1 MPEIETKSIDN
12 DTLLTTFIP
21 TDYSDVGQGTLLSD
35 AYRNKLRYCEGVGWM
50 FYKDGVWTQSESA
63 ARMCSQTLTDL
74 QLQEATALKLE
85 EIHSNSKSSRSADA
99 YFAYANSRRSSAR
112 ITAALTEATPRLG
125 IKASM
130 LDAEP
135 LIINTPDGEIHLDTG
150 ELLPHDP
157 DHLIT
162 RMTVCSMSDKGTDEW
177 NNFIRQ
183 ITCDDAEL
191 ASFLKQMAG
200 MFAIGK
206 VYEERLLIALGT
218 GGNGKST
225 FFNALLDVLG
235 DYAGSIRSE
244 LLVASNDSGKK
255 FELARLRGMRLAV
268 AEELEEGRQLD
279 TAAVKNL
286 CSTGDINAQFKGK
299 DPFTFKPSHS
309 IVLCT
314 NHMPSVKVIDSGTW
328 DRLIVIPF
336 NGRFRNQSSEI
347 KNYGRYLSQN
357 CGGAILSWIVEG
369 ALEYISNQYKLVIPD
384 CVNSATQKY
393 QQDNDWL
400 DDFFEENIEID
411 CFERAYGREIY
422 EAYLLFCRRRN
433 ENPLPMAT
441 AIPMIAAKA
450 DVTRKRS
457 KKGNFYM
464 GIRIKHESDLIES

>member
-21 TDYSDVGQGTLLSD
+21 ADYSDVGQGTLLSD
-35 AYRNKLRYCEGVGWM
+35 AYRNKLRCCEGIGWM
-50 FYKDGVWTQSESA
+50 IYEDGVWTQSESA

-74 QLQEATALKLE
+74 QLQEAAEQMLAE
-85 EIHSNSKSSRSADA
+85 PHIHGKSSTPASI
-99 YFAYANSRRSSAR
+99 YFEYAQNRRSTAR
-112 ITAALTEATPRLG
+112 ISAALTEAIPRLS

-130 LDAEP
+130 LDADP
-135 LIINTPDGEIHLDTG
+135 LLINTPEGEIHLDTG
-150 ELLPHDP
+150 ELSPHDP
-157 DHLIT
+157 EHLIT
-162 RMTVCSMSDKGTDEW
+162 HMAGCSMSDKGADEW

-183 ITCDDAEL
+183 ITCDDDEL
-191 ASFLKQMAG
+191 ASFLKQAAG
-200 MFAIGK
+200 MFAVGK

-268 AEELEEGRQLD
+268 AEELGEGRQLD
-279 TAAVKNL
+279 TGAVKNL
-286 CSTGDINAQFKGK
+286 CSTGDIHAQFKGK
-299 DPFTFKPSHS
+299 DAFTFKPSHS

-369 ALEYISNQYKLVIPD
+369 AREYISNQYKLVIPD
-384 CVNSATQKY
+384 CVSAATQTY
-393 QQDNDWL
+393 QQENNWL
-400 DDFFEENIEID
+400 DDFFEESIEVD
-411 CFERAYGREIY
+411 EFEIAYGSEIY
-422 EAYLLFCRRRN
+422 AAYQSFCRGRN
-433 ENPLPMAT
+433 ELPLPMAT
-441 AIPMIAAKA
+441 ALPMIAAKA
-450 DVTRKRS
+450 EATKKRTN
-457 KKGNFYM
+457 KGNAYM
-464 GIRIKHESDLIES
+464 GISIKHNSRLAS